1 MAAPG
6 YLAHPMPRS
15 DGKPASLSDTLEN
28 VAQRPAT
35 PATSRKL
42 ATLVVVQ
49 GTDADL
55 GAHARVEG
63 RLVIGRDPAGGLVL
77 TEAGASKQHAAVEP
91 VEGFGARV
99 RYEVEDLGS
108 TNGTAVNGTRIKTR
122 RKLKDGDKISLGNT
136 VLRFS
141 IADEVDAAF
150 QAQVEAMLS
159 TDDLTGLL
167 SPRRF
172 DAALDEALRTARANS
187 TKVALLV
194 LDIDGLKAI
203 NDAHGHA
210 MGAYTIGQV
219 GRLLAQV
226 MTGKGTASR
235 FGGDEFVAFLPGADR
250 DAGVKAA
257 EALRD
262 AVAAH
267 RFQLEKIVVRPSVSV
282 GVAVFPER
290 GATAKALFDAGD
302 RALYRAKAKGK
313 DCVVG

>member
-1 MAAPG
+1 MA
-6 YLAHPMPRS
+6 RS
-15 DGKPASLSDTLEN
+15 DGKPFSLSDTLEN
-28 VAQRPAT
+28 VAQGPVPVAA
-35 PATSRKL
+35 PGRKL

-55 GAHARVEG
+55 GAHSRVEG
-63 RLVIGRDPAGGLVL
+63 RVVIGRDPSAGLVL
-77 TEAGASKQHAAVEP
+77 TEAGASKQHAAVEL
-91 VEGFGARV
+91 VEGLAGRV

-108 TNGTAVNGTRIKTR
+108 TNGTAVNGTRLKSR
-122 RKLKDGDKISLGNT
+122 RKLKNGDKISLSNT
-136 VLRFS
+136 VVRFS

-172 DAALDEALRTARANS
+172 DAALDEALRAARENG

-194 LDIDGLKAI
+194 LDIDGLKSI
-203 NDAHGHA
+203 NDVHGHA
-210 MGAYTIGQV
+210 MGAFTIGQV
-219 GRLLAQV
+219 GRLLAQAV
-226 MTGKGTASR
+226 TGKGTASR

-250 DAGVKAA
+250 AEAVKVA
-257 EALRD
+257 EALRA

-267 RFQLEKIVVRPSVSV
+267 PFERDKVVVKPTVSV
-282 GVAVFPER
+282 GLAVFPER
-290 GATAKALFDAGD
+290 GTTAKALFDAGD